1 MPKFLL
7 FGNAAL
13 CATWPSRGFI
23 DVRNPTGTLPPMKI
37 ILLALMV
44 IGMGCGNSEPGA
56 PASPVEN
63 NGPEAK
69 ASEPAPTKH
78 TKDSLETIQQRL
90 ASDEAILLDVRE
102 KDEWDLGHLKA
113 AMLTPLSVLE
123 EGEGDAGF
131 ANIVGKLSKDK
142 IIYCHCV
149 SGGRVMPAS
158 KILHQLG
165 YDVRP
170 LKPGYDDLVE
180 AGFEDVE

>member
-1 MPKFLL
+1 
-7 FGNAAL
+7 
-13 CATWPSRGFI
+13 
-23 DVRNPTGTLPPMKI
+23 
-37 ILLALMV
+37 
-44 IGMGCGNSEPGA
+44 MGCVPQA
-56 PASPVEN
+56 PAPSSSAEN
-63 NGPEAK
+63 KGTEAK
-69 ASEPAPTKH
+69 APAPTEH
-78 TKDSLETIQQRL
+78 TKDSLETIQERL
-90 ASDEAILLDVRE
+90 ANNEAILLDVRE
-102 KDEWDLGHLKA
+102 QDEWDLGHLKA
-113 AMLTPLSVLE
+113 AMLAPLSVLE

-170 LKPGYDDLVE
+170 LKPGYDDLIK

>member
-1 MPKFLL
+1 MKVLL
-7 FGNAAL
+7 L
-13 CATWPSRGFI
+13 
-23 DVRNPTGTLPPMKI
+23 V
-37 ILLALMV
+37 LMV
-44 IGMGCGNSEPGA
+44 VWMGCAPQA
-56 PASPVEN
+56 PAPSSSAEN
-63 NGPEAK
+63 NGAEAK
-69 ASEPAPTKH
+69 MPAPTEH
-78 TKDSLETIQQRL
+78 TKDSLETIQERL
-90 ASDEAILLDVRE
+90 ANNEAILLDVRE
-102 KDEWDLGHLKA
+102 QDEWDLGHLKA
-113 AMLTPLSVLE
+113 AMLAPLSVLE

-131 ANIVGKLSKDK
+131 ANIVGKLSREK

>member
-1 MPKFLL
+1 
-7 FGNAAL
+7 
-13 CATWPSRGFI
+13 
-23 DVRNPTGTLPPMKI
+23 MKI

-69 ASEPAPTKH
+69 DSEPAPTKH